1 LAKKGTFMER
11 KLAAI
16 LAADVA
22 GYSRLMELDEAG
34 TFERLK
40 TRRIELVE
48 PAMAAHRGSIF
59 KLMGDGLLAEFASVV
74 DAVECAVD
82 IQRGMAERNAGLPE
96 DQRIDIRIGVNLGEV
111 IVEGSDRHGEGVN
124 IAARLQQL
132 ADPGGVCVSGKVA
145 NEVEKKLAF
154 GFEPMGS
161 QRVKNISEPIPVY
174 RVKLDGVN
182 APAKRKPPKS
192 ALADWARPLAAA
204 LVLLAGLG
212 AASWYGLVRSHS
224 HLVSTHVP
232 SIAVLPF
239 DDMSADKSL
248 GYLGDGVSED
258 IITMLSRF
266 PDVLV
271 IARNSSFV
279 YKGKP
284 VDVRQIGRDLNVDY
298 ALEGSVRKEADQIRI
313 TAQLI
318 DAQTGE
324 HVWADRYDKAGKD
337 PQALQDEVTGKI
349 VTAIAA
355 DAGMIKKAQYHDA
368 WGKDTADLG
377 EYDYYLRG
385 HDVFTNALNDNSK
398 EELDRAGRIWEE
410 GPAKYPDSNLLK
422 VKLGWYHFMAGWNYW
437 SDDIGGDY
445 HKAGELVRTVLAK
458 DNLSPQVKKLAHQL
472 FAWVLASEGDFSR
485 ALNEADTAMALA
497 PYDGAVYGNLA
508 QLLITAGKPEK
519 GMELSDLTRAR
530 DPNSLK
536 FQNYNRGLALRL
548 LGKYE
553 DSIAAFRQSNYPD
566 ADTPINVAVA
576 LVRLGRLDEAKAEV
590 KLMLK
595 NDPKFTGAKWREGY
609 FYSEP
614 SIMDREVADL
624 AQAGLP
630 EK

>member
-1 LAKKGTFMER
+1 MER

-40 TRRIELVE
+40 ARRTELVE
-48 PAMAAHRGSIF
+48 PVIAVHRGSIF

-96 DQRIDIRIGVNLGEV
+96 DQRIDVRIGVNLGEV
-111 IVEGSDRHGEGVN
+111 IVEGADRHGEGVN

-132 ADPGGVCVSGKVA
+132 ADPGGICVSGKVA

-154 GFEPMGS
+154 SFEPMGA

-174 RVKLDGVN
+174 RVKLDGVR
-182 APAKRKPPKS
+182 APAKRQFPKS
-192 ALADWARPLAAA
+192 ALPDWARQVAAA
-204 LVLLAGLG
+204 MVLLAGL
-212 AASWYGLVRSHS
+212 AAAGWYGLTRSPTS
-224 HLVSTHVP
+224 HMVGAHVP

-239 DDMSADKSL
+239 DDMSPDKSL

-284 VDVRQIGRDLNVDY
+284 VDVRQIGRDLNVGY

-324 HVWADRYDKAGKD
+324 HVWAERYDKTGKD

-349 VTAIAA
+349 VTAIAG
-355 DAGMIKKAQYHDA
+355 DGGMIKRAQYHDA

-385 HDVFTNALNDNSK
+385 HDVFMNANSK
-398 EELDRAGRIWEE
+398 EDNDRAGRIWEE
-410 GPAKYPDSNLLK
+410 GLAKYPDSNLLK
-422 VKLGWYHFMAGWNYW
+422 VKLGWYHFLAGWNVW
-437 SDDIGGDY
+437 SDDIPVEY
-445 HKAGELVRTVLAK
+445 RKAGELVRTALGK
-458 DNLSPQVKKLAHQL
+458 DNLSPQVKRLAHWL

-485 ALNEADTAMALA
+485 ALNEADTAIALA
-497 PYDGAVYGNLA
+497 PYDGGMYANLA
-508 QLLITAGKPEK
+508 QLVMTAGSPEK
-519 GMELSDLTRAR
+519 GMEWNDLARPR

-536 FQNYNRGLALRL
+536 LQNYNKGLALRL

-553 DSIAAFRQSNYPD
+553 DSIAAFKQSNYPD
-566 ADTPINVAVA
+566 FDTPINVAVA
-576 LVRLGRLDEAKAEV
+576 LVRLGRIDEAKEQV

-595 NDPKFTGAKWREGY
+595 NNPRFTQAAWRQTY
-609 FYSEP
+609 FYSDP